1 MFSKL
6 MSFTGCFALGL
17 VLAVILL
24 VALMFFGQFD
34 LIKLLQLSG
43 KPLAQM
49 SLMFLPDALWDTL
62 SGTTG
67 AADNPSVQSFLS
79 LCTALGQVALLL
91 AAGFY
96 RLWYRP

>member
-1 MFSKL
+1 MFGKL

-17 VLAVILL
+17 VVAVVLL
-24 VALMFFGQFD
+24 VGLMFFGQFD

-43 KPLAQM
+43 KPLAYFG
-49 SLMFLPDALWDTL
+49 LMLFPDAFWDSL
-62 SGTTG
+62 SSTVN
-67 AADNPSVQSFLS
+67 AANNPHIQSFLS
-79 LCTALGQVALLL
+79 LCAALGQVGLLL